1 MFTQFFGNY
10 LFNEKLVTKQQL
22 IEALEMQKFAR
33 AKLGVLAI
41 NAGYMTG
48 AQVDEVHA
56 EQQRMDKRFGD
67 IAVEKGYM
75 TESQVETLL
84 SNQKQAHLVIGQA
97 LVDKGYLT
105 NEQFANALAKYKENN
120 LIEERD
126 FTDDQNRKIDTIIR
140 NFYIFNTFDSDVE
153 FFTEYTSLVF
163 KNIIRFIGD
172 DFIPLAPEATTS
184 YKAEKISYQMVNGK
198 GNVFTA
204 IEGPEAAMIEFAKR
218 YSHEELDSF
227 DELARESVAEFYGYS
242 ECAAAEPILRWSGQ
256 RSQRCQSI
264 YHHGQ
269 RYPESGG
276 QRFCSGHFS
285 GPGQPASGSGGSAQ
299 YGDIGHQYA
308 LGWTG
313 QFGLCLCLPAAAF
326 HYDP

>member
-41 NAGYMTG
+41 NAGYMTA

-172 DFIPLAPEATTS
+172 DFIPLAPEATSS

-198 GNVFTA
+198 GEVFTA
-204 IEGPEAAMIEFAKR
+204 IEGTEEAMVEFAKR
-218 YSHEELDSF
+218 YSHEEIDSF
-227 DELARESVAEFYGYS
+227 DELARESVAEFLNLHNGLFTVNMS
-242 ECAAAEPILRWSGQ
+242 NNKQMELQLEPQISKESIELSTKGSMFTMPICFPFGTVSVIISSDKIKAE
-256 RSQRCQSI
+256 
-264 YHHGQ
+264 
-269 RYPESGG
+269 
-276 QRFCSGHFS
+276 
-285 GPGQPASGSGGSAQ
+285 
-299 YGDIGHQYA
+299 
-308 LGWTG
+308 
-313 QFGLCLCLPAAAF
+313 
-326 HYDP
+326 

>member
-41 NAGYMTG
+41 NAGYMTA

-75 TESQVETLL
+75 TESQVDTLL

-184 YKAEKISYQMVNGK
+184 YKAEKISCQMVNGK
-198 GNVFTA
+198 GEVFTA
-204 IEGPEAAMIEFAKR
+204 IEGPENAMIEFAKR
-218 YSHEELDSF
+218 YSHEEIDSF
-227 DELARESVAEFYGYS
+227 DELARESVAEFLNLHNGLFTVNMS
-242 ECAAAEPILRWSGQ
+242 NNKQIELQLEPQISKEGVELSTKGSMFTMPICFPFGTVSVIISSDKIKAE
-256 RSQRCQSI
+256 
-264 YHHGQ
+264 
-269 RYPESGG
+269 
-276 QRFCSGHFS
+276 
-285 GPGQPASGSGGSAQ
+285 
-299 YGDIGHQYA
+299 
-308 LGWTG
+308 
-313 QFGLCLCLPAAAF
+313 
-326 HYDP
+326 

>member
-41 NAGYMTG
+41 NAGYMTA

-172 DFIPLAPEATTS
+172 DFIPLAPEATSS

-198 GNVFTA
+198 GEVFTA
-204 IEGPEAAMIEFAKR
+204 IEGTEAAMVEFAKR
-218 YSHEELDSF
+218 YSHEEIDSF
-227 DELARESVAEFYGYS
+227 DELARESVAEFLNLHNGLFTVNMS
-242 ECAAAEPILRWSGQ
+242 NNKQMELQLEPQISKESIELSTKGSMFTMPICFPFGTVSVIISSDKIKAE
-256 RSQRCQSI
+256 
-264 YHHGQ
+264 
-269 RYPESGG
+269 
-276 QRFCSGHFS
+276 
-285 GPGQPASGSGGSAQ
+285 
-299 YGDIGHQYA
+299 
-308 LGWTG
+308 
-313 QFGLCLCLPAAAF
+313 
-326 HYDP
+326 

>member
-41 NAGYMTG
+41 NAGYMTA

-75 TESQVETLL
+75 TESQVDTLL

-204 IEGPEAAMIEFAKR
+204 IEGPEAAMVEFAKR

-227 DELARESVAEFYGYS
+227 DELARESVAEFLNLHNGLFTVNMS
-242 ECAAAEPILRWSGQ
+242 NNKQVELQLEPQISKEGVELSTKGSMFTMPICFPFGTVSVIISSDNIKAE
-256 RSQRCQSI
+256 
-264 YHHGQ
+264 
-269 RYPESGG
+269 
-276 QRFCSGHFS
+276 
-285 GPGQPASGSGGSAQ
+285 
-299 YGDIGHQYA
+299 
-308 LGWTG
+308 
-313 QFGLCLCLPAAAF
+313 
-326 HYDP
+326 

>member
-41 NAGYMTG
+41 NAGYMTA

-67 IAVEKGYM
+67 IAVDKGYM

-140 NFYIFNTFDSDVE
+140 NFYIFNTFESDVE

-172 DFIPLAPEATTS
+172 DFIPLAPEAITS

-198 GNVFTA
+198 GEVFTA
-204 IEGPEAAMIEFAKR
+204 IEGPETAMIEFAKR
-218 YSHEELDSF
+218 YSHEELNSF
-227 DELARESVAEFYGYS
+227 DELTRESVAEFLNLHNGLFTVNMS
-242 ECAAAEPILRWSGQ
+242 NNKQIELQLEPQISKEEIELSTKGSMFVMPICFPFGTISVIISSDKIKAE
-256 RSQRCQSI
+256 
-264 YHHGQ
+264 
-269 RYPESGG
+269 
-276 QRFCSGHFS
+276 
-285 GPGQPASGSGGSAQ
+285 
-299 YGDIGHQYA
+299 
-308 LGWTG
+308 
-313 QFGLCLCLPAAAF
+313 
-326 HYDP
+326 

>member
-67 IAVEKGYM
+67 IAVDKGYM
-75 TESQVETLL
+75 TEEQVEELL
-84 SNQKQAHLVIGQA
+84 KNQKQSHLVIGQA

-105 NEQFANALAKYKENN
+105 NEQFADALAKYKESN

-140 NFYIFNTFDSDVE
+140 NFYIFNTFDSDVD

-163 KNIIRFIGD
+163 KNIIRFVGD
-172 DFIPLAPEATTS
+172 DFIPLAPEAVAT
-184 YKAEKISYQMVNGK
+184 YNADKVSYQMVNGK

-204 IEGPEAAMIEFAKR
+204 IEGPETAFIEFAKR
-218 YSHEELDSF
+218 YSGEEITEF
-227 DELARESVAEFYGYS
+227 DELARESVAEFLNLHNGLFTVNMS
-242 ECAAAEPILRWSGQ
+242 NNKQIELQLEPQISKEGITLSAKGTMFTMPICFPFGTISVIVSADAIKAE
-256 RSQRCQSI
+256 
-264 YHHGQ
+264 
-269 RYPESGG
+269 
-276 QRFCSGHFS
+276 
-285 GPGQPASGSGGSAQ
+285 
-299 YGDIGHQYA
+299 
-308 LGWTG
+308 
-313 QFGLCLCLPAAAF
+313 
-326 HYDP
+326 

>member
-41 NAGYMTG
+41 NAGYMTA

-153 FFTEYTSLVF
+153 FFTEYTSLPLYFLF
-163 KNIIRFIGD
+163 KFVIF
-172 DFIPLAPEATTS
+172 
-184 YKAEKISYQMVNGK
+184 
-198 GNVFTA
+198 
-204 IEGPEAAMIEFAKR
+204 
-218 YSHEELDSF
+218 
-227 DELARESVAEFYGYS
+227 
-242 ECAAAEPILRWSGQ
+242 
-256 RSQRCQSI
+256 SI
-264 YHHGQ
+264 
-269 RYPESGG
+269 
-276 QRFCSGHFS
+276 
-285 GPGQPASGSGGSAQ
+285 
-299 YGDIGHQYA
+299 
-308 LGWTG
+308 
-313 QFGLCLCLPAAAF
+313 
-326 HYDP
+326 

>member
-41 NAGYMTG
+41 NAGYMTA

-75 TESQVETLL
+75 TESQVDTLL

-184 YKAEKISYQMVNGK
+184 YKAEKISYQMINGK
-198 GNVFTA
+198 GEVFTA
-204 IEGPEAAMIEFAKR
+204 IEGPAAAMIEFAKR

-227 DELARESVAEFYGYS
+227 DELARESVAEFLNLHNGLFTVNMS
-242 ECAAAEPILRWSGQ
+242 NNKQMELQLEPQISKESIELSTKGSMFTMPICFPFGTVSVIISSDKIKAE
-256 RSQRCQSI
+256 
-264 YHHGQ
+264 
-269 RYPESGG
+269 
-276 QRFCSGHFS
+276 
-285 GPGQPASGSGGSAQ
+285 
-299 YGDIGHQYA
+299 
-308 LGWTG
+308 
-313 QFGLCLCLPAAAF
+313 
-326 HYDP
+326 